1 MKKINKITLRQT
13 LTPLIT
19 IAIICFL
26 WFGPIRISY
35 IENIIISILIIIS
48 NYIEYKGRPFS
59 ALGFRR
65 GKFTLKNILVLAPLF
80 ALGLFV
86 FYVFVLVPG
95 ITKLTGV
102 PIDYSSF
109 DELKGNLPACLIALL
124 LVWATA
130 GFGEEII
137 FRGYFMRQFVKFF
150 GESKVSIMLNIVLL
164 ACFFGFMHSYQG
176 ITGQLVA
183 GFVGALLAL
192 IFYLRKYDLWFI
204 VAVHG
209 FFDTIALICIYFGLG

>member
-1 MKKINKITLRQT
+1 MNKVTLRQT
-13 LTPLIT
+13 LIPLIT
-19 IAIICFL
+19 IAFICFM
-26 WFGPIRISY
+26 WFGPISRSMV
-35 IENIIISILIIIS
+35 ENIIISIVIIIA
-48 NYIEYKGRPFS
+48 NYIEYKGKPFL
-59 ALGFRR
+59 ALGFQRE
-65 GKFTLKNILVLAPLF
+65 KFTVKNILVLAPLV

-95 ITKLTGV
+95 VTKLTEV

-109 DELKGNLPACLIALL
+109 DQLRDNLPASLIALL
-124 LVWATA
+124 VVWATA

-150 GESKVSIMLNIVLL
+150 GESKVSMVLNIVLF

-183 GFVGALLAL
+183 GSVGALLAL
-192 IFYLRKYDLWFI
+192 IFYLRNYDLWFI
-204 VAVHG
+204 IAVHG
-209 FFDTIALICIYFGLG
+209 FFDTIAILCIYFGLA

>member
-1 MKKINKITLRQT
+1 MNKINLRQT
-13 LTPLIT
+13 LIPLIT
-19 IAIICFL
+19 IAIIWFI
-26 WFGPIRISY
+26 WFGPIRINY
-35 IENIIISILIIIS
+35 IENIIISIVIIIA
-48 NYIEYKGRPFS
+48 NYIEYKGKPFS
-59 ALGFRR
+59 ALGFQRE
-65 GKFTLKNILVLAPLF
+65 KFTIKNILVLAPIV
-80 ALGLFV
+80 ALGLFA
-86 FYVFVLVPG
+86 FYVFAVVPG

-109 DELKGNLPACLIALL
+109 EQLKGNLPACLIALVI
-124 LVWATA
+124 VWATA

-150 GESKVSIMLNIVLL
+150 GESKLSIAINIILL
-164 ACFFGFMHSYQG
+164 GCFFGFMHSYQG

-209 FFDTIALICIYFGLG
+209 FFDTFALICIYYGLA

>member
-1 MKKINKITLRQT
+1 MNKITLQQA
-13 LTPLIT
+13 LIPLIT
-19 IAIICFL
+19 LAIICFI
-26 WFGPIRISY
+26 WFGPLQIGM
-35 IENIIISILIIIS
+35 IENIVISILIIIA
-48 NYIEYKGRPFS
+48 NYIEYKGKLFS
-59 ALGFRR
+59 ALGFQRE
-65 GKFTLKNILVLAPLF
+65 KFTLKNIFVLAPLV
-80 ALGLFV
+80 ALGLFA
-86 FYVFVLVPG
+86 FYVFAVVPG

-109 DELKGNLPACLIALL
+109 KQLEGNLPSCLIALL
-124 LVWATA
+124 VVWATA

-150 GESKVSIMLNIVLL
+150 GESKVSIILNIVLF

-183 GFVGALLAL
+183 GFVGSLLAL

-204 VAVHG
+204 IAVHG
-209 FFDTIALICIYFGLG
+209 FFDTFALICIYFGLA

>member
-1 MKKINKITLRQT
+1 MNKINLRQT
-13 LTPLIT
+13 LIPLIT
-19 IAIICFL
+19 IAIICFI

-35 IENIIISILIIIS
+35 IENIIISILIIIA
-48 NYIEYKGRPFS
+48 NYIEYKGKPFS
-59 ALGFRR
+59 ALGFQRE
-65 GKFTLKNILVLAPLF
+65 KFTLKNILVLAPLV
-80 ALGLFV
+80 ALGLFI
-86 FYVFVLVPG
+86 FYVFAVVPG

-109 DELKGNLPACLIALL
+109 DQLKGNLPACLIALL

-150 GESKVSIMLNIVLL
+150 GESKVSIVLNIVLL
-164 ACFFGFMHSYQG
+164 GCFFGFMHGYQG

-204 VAVHG
+204 IAVHG
-209 FFDTIALICIYFGLG
+209 FFDTIALICIYFGFA

>member
-1 MKKINKITLRQT
+1 MNKITLRQT
-13 LTPLIT
+13 LIPLCT
-19 IAIICFL
+19 LAIIYFI
-26 WFGPIRISY
+26 WFGPLQIGM
-35 IENIIISILIIIS
+35 IENIVISILIIIA
-48 NYIEYKGRPFS
+48 NYIEYKGKLFS
-59 ALGFRR
+59 ALGFQRE
-65 GKFTLKNILVLAPLF
+65 KFTLKNIFVLAPLI
-80 ALGLFV
+80 ALGLFA
-86 FYVFVLVPG
+86 FYVFAVVPG

-109 DELKGNLPACLIALL
+109 EQLEGNLPSCLIALL
-124 LVWATA
+124 VVWATA

-150 GESKVSIMLNIVLL
+150 GDSKVSIILNIVLF

-183 GFVGALLAL
+183 GFVGSLLAL

-204 VAVHG
+204 IAVHG
-209 FFDTIALICIYFGLG
+209 FFDTFALICIYFGLA

>member
-1 MKKINKITLRQT
+1 MNKITLRQT
-13 LTPLIT
+13 LIPLIT

-26 WFGPIRISY
+26 WFGPIRMSY
-35 IENIIISILIIIS
+35 IENIIISILIIIA
-48 NYIEYKGRPFS
+48 NYIEYKGKPFP
-59 ALGFRR
+59 ALGFQRE
-65 GKFTLKNILVLAPLF
+65 KFTTKNILVLAPLV

-95 ITKLTGV
+95 ITKLTGA

-109 DELKGNLPACLIALL
+109 DQLKGNLPACLMALL
-124 LVWATA
+124 IVWLSA

-150 GESKVSIMLNIVLL
+150 GESKVSIVLNIVLL

-176 ITGQLVA
+176 ITGQLVT
-183 GFVGALLAL
+183 GIVGALIAL
-192 IFYLRKYDLWFI
+192 IFYLRKYDLWFV

-209 FFDTIALICIYFGLG
+209 FFDTFALICVYFGLV

>member
-1 MKKINKITLRQT
+1 MNKITLRQT
-13 LTPLIT
+13 LIPLIT

-35 IENIIISILIIIS
+35 IENIIISILIIIA
-48 NYIEYKGRPFS
+48 NYIEYKGKPFS
-59 ALGFRR
+59 ALGFQRE
-65 GKFTLKNILVLAPLF
+65 KFAFKNIFVLAPLV

-86 FYVFVLVPG
+86 FYVFALVPG
-95 ITKLTGV
+95 ITKLTGI

-109 DELKGNLPACLIALL
+109 DQLKGNLPACLIALL
-124 LVWATA
+124 IVWISA

-150 GESKVSIMLNIVLL
+150 GESKVSIVLNIILL
-164 ACFFGFMHSYQG
+164 ACFFGFLHSYQG
-176 ITGQLVA
+176 ITGQLVT
-183 GFVGALLAL
+183 GIVGALLAL
-192 IFYLRKYDLWFI
+192 IFYLRKYDLWFV

-209 FFDTIALICIYFGLG
+209 FFDTTALICVYFGLV

>member
-1 MKKINKITLRQT
+1 MNKITLKQT
-13 LTPLIT
+13 LIPIIT
-19 IAIICFL
+19 TAIICFL
-26 WFGPIRISY
+26 WFGPIRLSY
-35 IENIIISILIIIS
+35 IENIIVTLLIIIA
-48 NYIEYKGRPFS
+48 NYIEYKGKPFS
-59 ALGFRR
+59 ALGFQRE
-65 GKFTLKNILVLAPLF
+65 KFTLKNILVLAPLV
-80 ALGLFV
+80 ALGLFI
-86 FYVFVLVPG
+86 FYVFLLVPG

-124 LVWATA
+124 LLWATA

-150 GESKVSIMLNIVLL
+150 GESKASILLNIVLL

-176 ITGQLVA
+176 ITGQLVT

-204 VAVHG
+204 IAVHG
-209 FFDTIALICIYFGLG
+209 FFDTIALICIYFGLA

>member
-1 MKKINKITLRQT
+1 MNKISLRQT
-13 LTPLIT
+13 LIPLIT

-35 IENIIISILIIIS
+35 IENIIISILIIIA
-48 NYIEYKGRPFS
+48 NYIEYKGKPFS
-59 ALGFRR
+59 ALGFQRE
-65 GKFTLKNILVLAPLF
+65 KFTFKNILVFAPLV

-86 FYVFVLVPG
+86 FYVFILVPG
-95 ITKLTGV
+95 ITKLTGA

-109 DELKGNLPACLIALL
+109 DQLRGNLPACLIALL
-124 LVWATA
+124 IVWGSA

-150 GESKVSIMLNIVLL
+150 GESKVSIVLNIVLL
-164 ACFFGFMHSYQG
+164 SCFFGFMHSYQG
-176 ITGQLVA
+176 ITGQLVT
-183 GFVGALLAL
+183 GVVGALLAL
-192 IFYLRKYDLWFI
+192 IFYLRKYDLWFL

-209 FFDTIALICIYFGLG
+209 FFDTIALICIYFGFV

>member
-1 MKKINKITLRQT
+1 MNKLT
-13 LTPLIT
+13 LTQKLIPLIT

-35 IENIIISILIIIS
+35 IENIIISILIIIA
-48 NYIEYKGRPFS
+48 NYIEYKGKPFS
-59 ALGFRR
+59 ALGFHRE
-65 GKFTLKNILVLAPLF
+65 KFRFKNIVVLAPLV

-95 ITKLTGV
+95 STKLTGV

-109 DELKGNLPACLIALL
+109 DQLKGNLPACLIALL
-124 LVWATA
+124 LVWASA

-150 GESKVSIMLNIVLL
+150 GESKVSIVLNILLL

-183 GFVGALLAL
+183 GTVGALLAL
-192 IFYLRKYDLWFI
+192 IFYLRKYDLWFV

-209 FFDTIALICIYFGLG
+209 FFDTIALICVYFGLV

>member
-1 MKKINKITLRQT
+1 MNKINLQPTLI
-13 LTPLIT
+13 PLIT
-19 IAIICFL
+19 IAIILFI
-26 WFGPIRISY
+26 WFGPIRINY
-35 IENIIISILIIIS
+35 IENIIISIIIIIA
-48 NYIEYKGRPFS
+48 NYIEYKGKPFA
-59 ALGFRR
+59 ALGFQRK
-65 GKFTLKNILVLAPLF
+65 KFTFKNILILAPLA
-80 ALGLFV
+80 ALGLFA
-86 FYVFVLVPG
+86 FYVFAVVPG

-109 DELKGNLPACLIALL
+109 DQLKGNLPACLIALL
-124 LVWATA
+124 VVWATA

-150 GESKVSIMLNIVLL
+150 GESKVSIAFNIVLL

-183 GFVGALLAL
+183 GFIGALFAL

-204 VAVHG
+204 IAVHG
-209 FFDTIALICIYFGLG
+209 FFDTFAIICIYFGLA

>member
-1 MKKINKITLRQT
+1 MNTITLRQI
-13 LTPLIT
+13 LVPLIT
-19 IAIICFL
+19 ITIICFI
-26 WFGPIRISY
+26 WFGPISISY
-35 IENIIISILIIIS
+35 VENIIISILIIIA
-48 NYIEYKGRPFS
+48 NYVEYEGKPFS
-59 ALGFRR
+59 ALGFQRE
-65 GKFTLKNILVLAPLF
+65 KFTVKNILVLAPLV

-86 FYVFVLVPG
+86 FYVFALVPG

-109 DELKGNLPACLIALL
+109 DQLRGNLPACLIALL

-150 GESKVSIMLNIVLL
+150 GESKVSIILNIVLL

-183 GFVGALLAL
+183 GVVGGLLAL
-192 IFYLRKYDLWFI
+192 IFYLRKYDLWFVI
-204 VAVHG
+204 AVHG
-209 FFDTIALICIYFGLG
+209 FFDTMAIICIYFGLA